1 VTLERSAPALKR
13 YAIAIVAGLAA
24 ALVAFLLRPYL
35 SGQTPLTPFTI
46 AVIVSA
52 AYGGLGPGLV
62 TTVFCAATIFALFS
76 GPLFSP
82 LFHGPRPPFFLVS
95 GVVISLIVERFRRQQ
110 ARVEQAN
117 RELSRRS
124 EALAKSNEEL
134 ERFAYALSHDLQT
147 PLRTISAFTDRLAS
161 NLGPSAD
168 PDSLTAL
175 RFIGEGVASMQAMI
189 RGLLEYATAS
199 QSAPGTAR
207 TDVNAVLDTVLQDL
221 RSQIEES
228 GASVTSDALPAVSA
242 DETQLRQVLQ
252 NLISNAVKYR
262 GEQRPEIHVGAKSGG
277 GEWIFWVRD
286 NGIGID
292 MQHATR
298 IFGLFERLSKKPEG
312 TGIGLAVSRAIVE
325 RYGGRIWVESE
336 PGKGATFY
344 FTLPAEAAHAK
355 AQAGV

>member
-1 VTLERSAPALKR
+1 MTLERAAPALRR
-13 YAIAIVAGLAA
+13 YAIAILAGVAAVLI
-24 ALVAFLLRPYL
+24 AFLFRPYL

-62 TTVFCAATIFALFS
+62 TTVLCEATIFALLS

-82 LFHGPRPPFFLVS
+82 FFTGPRPPFFLVS
-95 GVVISLIVERFRRQQ
+95 GVVISFVIEWFRRQQ
-110 ARVEQAN
+110 ARVEEAN

-147 PLRTISAFTDRLAS
+147 PLRTVSVFTEKLSS
-161 NLGPSAD
+161 NLGRGAD

-175 RFIGEGVASMQAMI
+175 RFIAEGVARMQAMI

-207 TDVNAVLDTVLQDL
+207 TDVNAVFKTVLQDL

-228 GASVTSDALPAVSA
+228 GALVTSDALPTVSA

-262 GEQRPEIHVGAKSGG
+262 GERRPEIHVGVKSGDR
-277 GEWIFWVRD
+277 EWIFWVRD

-292 MQHATR
+292 MQYATK
-298 IFGLFERLSKKPEG
+298 IFRLFERLHKETEG

-336 PGKGATFY
+336 PDNGATFY
-344 FTLPAEAAHAK
+344 FTLPVEAARAK
-355 AQAGV
+355 A